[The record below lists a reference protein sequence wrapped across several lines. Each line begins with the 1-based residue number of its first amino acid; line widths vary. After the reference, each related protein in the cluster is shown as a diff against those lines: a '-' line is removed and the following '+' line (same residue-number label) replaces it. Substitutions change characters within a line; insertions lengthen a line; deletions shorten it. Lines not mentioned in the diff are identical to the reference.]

1 PFTSITSRSS
11 TGQGTRE
18 YGQPGLQQPEGGGY
32 QGLALAPDR
41 GLYLCL
47 RQGLF
52 RVVTVLD
59 DGDVC
64 VVNGKPV
71 ATTTG
76 EAAGGNHIPAR
87 RWGYAGQYG

>member
-1 PFTSITSRSS
+1 MGNRAGSNRKPAGI
-11 TGQGTRE
+11 
-18 YGQPGLQQPEGGGY
+18 
-32 QGLALAPDR
+32 R
-41 GLYLCL
+41 GLHWRL
-47 RQGLF
+47 REACISASVRGPF
-52 RVVTVLD
+52 RVVGVLD
-59 DGDVC
+59 DGEVC